1 MVHLDC
7 HCGAKTFYD
16 EVSQSFLPQKERNN
30 RQVCGSVAGVGAWQD
45 AVSDAKNKAQLTLKS
60 LGIVKKINQDKLS
73 ANYLNFFNVS
83 QFFTPVEI
91 LK

>member
-1 MVHLDC
+1 MECFRWLTTLKCDLLATSGGFNPVVHLDC
-7 HCGAKTFYD
+7 HCGAKTFYN

-60 LGIVKKINQDKLS
+60 LGIVKK
-73 ANYLNFFNVS
+73 
-83 QFFTPVEI
+83 
-91 LK
+91 